1 MRAVSSGV
9 TPCGEASSRRL
20 PGSMPAGYVSHTGYQ
35 YDSIS
40 LVAGQRELAPPS
52 KFLKLGGFNR
62 SVFITEATG
71 TTSALDFR
79 IPLLAEEGWRDS
91 RAKREPDRAKPQEK
105 ADAPGWREAR
115 DRQGEASI
123 ADRLKH

>member
-62 SVFITEATG
+62 SVFITEVNG
-71 TTSALDFR
+71 TSPFWPTTKPDVGAGF
-79 IPLLAEEGWRDS
+79 S
-91 RAKREPDRAKPQEK
+91 RRA
-105 ADAPGWREAR
+105 RTLV
-115 DRQGEASI
+115 
-123 ADRLKH
+123 RLS

>member
-62 SVFITEATG
+62 SVFITEVNG
-71 TTSALDFR
+71 TPHSQ
-79 IPLLAEEGWRDS
+79 GNQ
-91 RAKREPDRAKPQEK
+91 PQK
-105 ADAPGWREAR
+105 A
-115 DRQGEASI
+115 QK
-123 ADRLKH
+123 LKNNFVTLVPFCG

>member
-62 SVFITEATG
+62 SVFITEAIF
-71 TTSALDFR
+71 SVHHLQSHLRCLRVRNFR
-79 IPLLAEEGWRDS
+79 TA
-91 RAKREPDRAKPQEK
+91 AKR
-105 ADAPGWREAR
+105 
-115 DRQGEASI
+115 SI
-123 ADRLKH
+123 LPE